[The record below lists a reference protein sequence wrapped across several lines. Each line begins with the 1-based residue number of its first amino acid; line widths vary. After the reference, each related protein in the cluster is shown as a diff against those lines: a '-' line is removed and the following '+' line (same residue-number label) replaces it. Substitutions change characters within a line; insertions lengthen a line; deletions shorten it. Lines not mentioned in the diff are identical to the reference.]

1 MMKTTYATNLAAA
14 TLLVVPA
21 LALGTDAGSG
31 LRSALADTIRSIEAL
46 SGLSEDVTQGQT
58 GALSRVRMMTE
69 APILDGESR
78 DEYLVTLRR
87 EVGQLRMR
95 EELGLPAGIATAP
108 NQTSDNSA
116 VSSAKAPVSP
126 VPTVPNA
133 AAGSSP
139 ATPIPVQTTASIQA
153 PPSVQGSV
161 TTGLDD
167 RLRLSL
173 SGQAR
178 AAENNTPRISV
189 ALEADGFSADPLLEA
204 QANYRSQDYG
214 RALALLAATAPNSET
229 SWWRGRCLEKL
240 GRLPEALSIYE
251 SIVNTE
257 LGEQASDDERAA
269 HTRVLPRAQRDIEF
283 LRWAIDFKRPL
294 TSSTSETQSA
304 SGRKTTGK

>member
-1 MMKTTYATNLAAA
+1 M
-14 TLLVVPA
+14 
-21 LALGTDAGSG
+21 
-31 LRSALADTIRSIEAL
+31 
-46 SGLSEDVTQGQT
+46 
-58 GALSRVRMMTE
+58 
-69 APILDGESR
+69 
-78 DEYLVTLRR
+78 
-87 EVGQLRMR
+87 
-95 EELGLPAGIATAP
+95 
-108 NQTSDNSA
+108 
-116 VSSAKAPVSP
+116 
-126 VPTVPNA
+126 
-133 AAGSSP
+133 
-139 ATPIPVQTTASIQA
+139 
-153 PPSVQGSV
+153 
-161 TTGLDD
+161 
-167 RLRLSL
+167 
-173 SGQAR
+173 
-178 AAENNTPRISV
+178 